1 MKKISRIS
9 GALLISMLLSSI
21 LSGVVLVIMGTL
33 NLPLDVQSIKVI
45 CGSIASVGY
54 FYFFRLFTKE
64 FEKIDINEIS
74 LNKKFS
80 VWGGIGYLLVL
91 LGGTTIL
98 SGITDIILEF
108 IKRYLVHTE
117 NVGVVENYIGNVP
130 AWILLVCVVIISPVF
145 EELLFRK
152 VLLEELLPYGKITAI
167 LISSMLFGLS
177 HANLEQFLY
186 TIFMGI
192 VCANIVLITGKVRYA
207 IYLHMA
213 FNLFG
218 EIISGYISS
227 GRYTI
232 LTEIIFVISAAI
244 IVILKAKTMFIIKDE
259 ANINKFNLKK
269 EFCGIGFIMFM
280 VYWIISCVGR

>member
-1 MKKISRIS
+1 
-9 GALLISMLLSSI
+9 
-21 LSGVVLVIMGTL
+21 MGTL
-33 NLPLDVQSIKVI
+33 NLPLDMQSIKVI

-64 FEKIDINEIS
+64 IGKININEIS

-80 VWGGIGYLLVL
+80 VWDGIGYLLVL

-152 VLLEELLPYGKITAI
+152 VLLEELLPYGKVTAI
-167 LISSMLFGLS
+167 LISSMLFGML

-218 EIISGYISS
+218 AIISVYIPS

-244 IVILKAKTMFIIKDE
+244 IAVSYTHLT
-259 ANINKFNLKK
+259 LPTTPY
-269 EFCGIGFIMFM
+269 
-280 VYWIISCVGR
+280 V

>member
-1 MKKISRIS
+1 M
-9 GALLISMLLSSI
+9 
-21 LSGVVLVIMGTL
+21 
-33 NLPLDVQSIKVI
+33 
-45 CGSIASVGY
+45 
-54 FYFFRLFTKE
+54 
-64 FEKIDINEIS
+64 
-74 LNKKFS
+74 
-80 VWGGIGYLLVL
+80 
-91 LGGTTIL
+91 

-152 VLLEELLPYGKITAI
+152 VLLEELLPYGKVTAI
-167 LISSMLFGLS
+167 LISSMLFGLL

-218 EIISGYISS
+218 AIISGYIPS

-244 IVILKAKTMFIIKDE
+244 IVILKAKTVFIIKDE
-259 ANINKFNLKK
+259 ANVNKFNFKK

-280 VYWIISCVGR
+280 VYWIISCVDAIAY

>member
-9 GALLISMLLSSI
+9 GALLISMLFSSI

-33 NLPLDVQSIKVI
+33 NLPLDMQSIKVI

-64 FEKIDINEIS
+64 IGKININEIS

-80 VWGGIGYLLVL
+80 VWDGIGYLLVL

-152 VLLEELLPYGKITAI
+152 VLLEELLPYGKVTAI
-167 LISSMLFGLS
+167 LISSMLFGML
-177 HANLEQFLY
+177 HANLEQFC
-186 TIFMGI
+186 M
-192 VCANIVLITGKVRYA
+192 
-207 IYLHMA
+207 
-213 FNLFG
+213 
-218 EIISGYISS
+218 
-227 GRYTI
+227 
-232 LTEIIFVISAAI
+232 
-244 IVILKAKTMFIIKDE
+244 
-259 ANINKFNLKK
+259 
-269 EFCGIGFIMFM
+269 
-280 VYWIISCVGR
+280 